1 MAKPLSGDQ
10 GLASQAHSLQIVLFG
25 PLTCEPNTILWVVT
39 NCPYTN
45 VVVLTFGVIDL
56 FWFSVY
62 NQILLACYI
71 YLITY
76 FIHKK

>member
-39 NCPYTN
+39 NCVPT
-45 VVVLTFGVIDL
+45 
-56 FWFSVY
+56 
-62 NQILLACYI
+62 
-71 YLITY
+71 ITY
-76 FIHKK
+76 LYCVCVCVFFFFKRMVIIILFHKFTHIQN